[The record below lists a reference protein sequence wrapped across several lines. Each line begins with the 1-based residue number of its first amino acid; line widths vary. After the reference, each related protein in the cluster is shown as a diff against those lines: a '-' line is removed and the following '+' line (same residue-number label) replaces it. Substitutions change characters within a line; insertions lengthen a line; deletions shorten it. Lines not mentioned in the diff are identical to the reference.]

1 MLVVGKKESSSSSLK
16 ITLPMANYI
25 IAASI
30 TTTKEAKS
38 I

>member
-1 MLVVGKKESSSSSLK
+1 MLVVGKNESSSSLK